1 MTNPAFDNEDEKP
14 LDPAVENVRRK
25 MIRFMGINL
34 GLLFVALMAVVG
46 AIVYKSRTAV
56 PPRPTTQELAVPAD
70 GGLLEG
76 KIALPA
82 DARILSQSLSGDR
95 ISLQVERADGLR
107 AIYLYDLANGRMIG
121 RFDISEE

>member
-1 MTNPAFDNEDEKP
+1 MTNPAFDNDDEKP

-34 GLLFVALMAVVG
+34 GLLFIALMAVLG

-56 PPRPTTQELAVPAD
+56 TPRPATQELAVPAD

-95 ISLQVERADGLR
+95 LSLQVERPDGSR
-107 AIYLYDLANGRMIG
+107 AIYLYDLVTGRMIG
-121 RFDISEE
+121 RYDITAE